1 MFAKRGFHATSM
13 RDIARAADVDAAL
26 IVHHFGSKDAIW
38 TAVLDQVIEQT
49 AEMIA
54 QTAALR
60 SAQMTPGKRLEIAV
74 TLLIAQVFRE
84 PDFGMFFSTAATE
97 EGERLDALVTRMVR
111 PYHAVFAP
119 LLRDAAEADEIVIVD
134 VDVMCAML
142 INAITKTVAYS
153 HLLGK
158 FSTLPQD
165 AAKFQSAVLTTALN
179 MLGVPGH

>member
-13 RDIARAADVDAAL
+13 RDIAREAEVDAAL
-26 IVHHFGSKDAIW
+26 IVHLFGSKDAIW

-49 AEMIA
+49 AGMIT

-60 SAQMTPGKRLEIAV
+60 SAEMTPGKRVEVAV

-97 EGERLDALVTRMVR
+97 EGKRLDALVARMVK
-111 PYHAVFAP
+111 PYHAAFAP
-119 LLRDAAEADEIVIVD
+119 LLRDAAEANEITVVD

-153 HLLGK
+153 HLLDK
-158 FSTLPQD
+158 FSDLPQD
-165 AAKFQSAVLTTALN
+165 AAKFESTVLTTALN
-179 MLGVPGH
+179 MLGVSGR